1 MASAAAASRWF
12 EPSRRPVMAY
22 IGGALVAT
30 LVGWLIDDLLQ
41 PYLGTG
47 MTLVLSFGISTVIF
61 FIVRRWLNEL
71 RHG

>member
-1 MASAAAASRWF
+1 
-12 EPSRRPVMAY
+12 MAY

-61 FIVRRWLNEL
+61 FMVRRWLNEL